1 MKTSEIRKMTTEEI
15 NTKIKEAK
23 EELWNLR
30 FSSSTGQIEKPH
42 KIKDLRHFIARMKT
56 VLNERKDEK

>member
-1 MKTSEIRKMTTEEI
+1 MKISEIRKMTTEEI

-56 VLNERKDEK
+56 VLNERKVSE

>member
-1 MKTSEIRKMTTEEI
+1 MKISEIRKMTTEEI

-56 VLNERKDEK
+56 VLNERKDEE